1 MTVQYSLT
9 ELLFCFLLY
18 SFFGWMAEMA
28 YFTISNRRF
37 VNTGFLNLPFSLPYG
52 IAAVL
57 LIEALPT
64 LQHNLPLQYVLT
76 FVVLGTVWTLSEQFI
91 KGISRHNAFER
102 QHRLIFYNNKSIG
115 LNLLLAAVYL
125 LLYLVVHPI
134 VMAIVVV
141 LPPILVR
148 ILVISLFVLVVVD
161 FCSVIYTIRTNHVT
175 ETGIALQKR
184 TNRLL
189 ERMASSVW
197 KRLQKEYPGI
207 QEPRDLNKPEYI
219 FAEGICFDK
228 IVWVFLVSSFL
239 GALIEMVYCY
249 SLDGFWM
256 NRSSLLYGT
265 FSVVW
270 GFGAVILTV
279 TLQRLRGKH
288 VLWIFLA
295 GFLIGGSYEYLCSV
309 LSEIVFGTVF
319 WDYSDMPLN
328 IGGRT
333 NVPYCVAWGALAALW
348 IKGIYPMMDRGIEKI
363 PTLLGECIT
372 WAIVVIFVCDG
383 LLTGAAMMRY
393 TDRQTVPEPQNV
405 IEKFLDSNYDDAWM
419 EQRWP
424 NMKLMT

>member
-1 MTVQYSLT
+1 MTVQYSTT

-18 SFFGWMAEMA
+18 SFFGWIAEMA

-37 VNTGFLNLPFSLPYG
+37 INSGFLNLPFSLPYG

-57 LIEALPT
+57 LLEALPT

-76 FVVLGTVWTLSEQFI
+76 FVVLGTVWTLSEQFV
-91 KGISRHNAFER
+91 KSLSRRTAFER
-102 QHRLIFYNNKSIG
+102 QHRLMFYNNKSIG
-115 LNLLLAAVYL
+115 FNLLLAAVYL

-148 ILVISLFVLVVVD
+148 IVVGSLLVLVVVD
-161 FCSVIYTIRTNHVT
+161 FCSVMYTIRTNHVT
-175 ETGIALQKR
+175 QTGIALQKR

-189 ERMASSVW
+189 ERMASAVW

-207 QEPRDLNKPEYI
+207 QEPLDLNKPEYV

-279 TLQRLRGKH
+279 ILQRLREKH
-288 VLWIFLA
+288 VIWIFLA

-309 LSEIVFGTVF
+309 LSELVFGTVF
-319 WDYSDMPLN
+319 WDYSEMPLN

-333 NVPYCVAWGALAALW
+333 NVPYCVAWGALAVVW

-383 LLTGAAMMRY
+383 LLTAGAMMRY
-393 TDRQTVPEPQNV
+393 TDRQTMPEPENV
-405 IEKFLDSNYDDAWM
+405 IEEFLDSNYDDAWM
-419 EQRWP
+419 EHRWP
-424 NMKLMT
+424 NMKLTA